1 MFITD
6 ENTKK
11 IIQIFQQSVLYIQVI
26 EDVIKSVC
34 INW

>member
-26 EDVIKSVC
+26 EDVIKNIC